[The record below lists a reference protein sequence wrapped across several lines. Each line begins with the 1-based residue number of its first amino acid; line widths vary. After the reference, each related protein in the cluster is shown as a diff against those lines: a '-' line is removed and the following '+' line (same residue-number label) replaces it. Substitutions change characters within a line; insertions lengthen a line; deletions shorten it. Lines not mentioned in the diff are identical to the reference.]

1 MTAPWDL
8 LIARDDPSTSE
19 LREASPGEPG
29 PGEALLRM
37 DRAGVTA
44 NNVTYAVLGD
54 TLRYWEFFPA
64 PHGWGRVPLWGFAEV
79 AASRAEGVE
88 VGQRVYGFLPS
99 SSHLLVSPSRV
110 GTHGFRDAAEQ
121 RAGLSAV
128 YNSYTLTTGDP
139 AYEAQRED
147 LQVLYRPLFIT
158 SFTIAEQLADGGAFG
173 AETVVLSSAS
183 SKTAYGTAALL
194 HDAGTRVV
202 GLTSPANLEFTQ
214 ALGCYD
220 EVLEY
225 GQLDRLHQVPTA
237 YVDMAGSV
245 LLRERL
251 HAHLREQLVLDL
263 IVGVTHQDTG
273 RAGELQGA
281 KPTLFFAP
289 EVIRRRTA
297 EWGRAGFDQRFGA
310 AWQRFVPSA
319 EQWVDVVPAHGPQ
332 ALKDVWSEMVAG
344 RPAPR
349 EGHVLT
355 F

>member
-1 MTAPWDL
+1 
-8 LIARDDPSTSE
+8 
-19 LREASPGEPG
+19 
-29 PGEALLRM
+29 
-37 DRAGVTA
+37 V
-44 NNVTYAVLGD
+44 
-54 TLRYWEFFPA
+54 
-64 PHGWGRVPLWGFAEV
+64 
-79 AASRAEGVE
+79 
-88 VGQRVYGFLPS
+88 Q
-99 SSHLLVSPSRV
+99 
-110 GTHGFRDAAEQ
+110 
-121 RAGLSAV
+121 
-128 YNSYTLTTGDP
+128 
-139 AYEAQRED
+139 
-147 LQVLYRPLFIT
+147 
-158 SFTIAEQLADGGAFG
+158 
-173 AETVVLSSAS
+173 
-183 SKTAYGTAALL
+183 
-194 HDAGTRVV
+194 
-202 GLTSPANLEFTQ
+202 
-214 ALGCYD
+214 
-220 EVLEY
+220 
-225 GQLDRLHQVPTA
+225 
-237 YVDMAGSV
+237 
-245 LLRERL
+245 LRERL